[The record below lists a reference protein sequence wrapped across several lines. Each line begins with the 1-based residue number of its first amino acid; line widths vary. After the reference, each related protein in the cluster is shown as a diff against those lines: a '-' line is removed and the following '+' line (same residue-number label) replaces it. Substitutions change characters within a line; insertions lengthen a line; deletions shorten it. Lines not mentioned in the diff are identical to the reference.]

1 MTPLRPVAGYPTRPA
16 IAMLTSPGPPGPG
29 CADLD
34 NPRAPPLMATPPLR
48 AAERF
53 YHEALARL
61 QQLLEPQREA
71 LDRAAAL
78 CTEAIAADGLVH
90 LFGCGHSRM
99 LCEEMTPR
107 QGCFVGWHTIVEL
120 GLTFHNA
127 IVGPNGLRQSLHLEK
142 TPGYAEQILRN
153 FAFGPKDAMIV
164 ISTSG
169 IREIIV
175 EMALGA
181 KERGLTVIGLLSRE
195 HCDQAK
201 PAHSSGKKLTDIADI
216 TLDNGAPVGDS
227 LLALDDCRH
236 KTGPFST
243 LGGAMVLNMVRV
255 EVARRLAARGIE
267 PVFLPSHQFVGS
279 RTVEEELE
287 VFYAQYARR
296 VAPLYAR
303 QGAG

>member
-1 MTPLRPVAGYPTRPA
+1 MPTPSLP
-16 IAMLTSPGPPGPG
+16 
-29 CADLD
+29 
-34 NPRAPPLMATPPLR
+34 

-53 YHEALARL
+53 YRAALARL
-61 QQLLEPQREA
+61 QDLFEPQREA

-78 CTEAIAADGLVH
+78 CTEAIAAGGLVH

-120 GLTFHNA
+120 GLTFHNL

-153 FAFGPKDAMIV
+153 FAFGPRDVMV
-164 ISTSG
+164 VLSTSG
-169 IREIIV
+169 IREVIV
-175 EMALGA
+175 EMAEGA
-181 KERGLTVIGLLSRE
+181 RRRGLPVIGVVSRA
-195 HCDQAK
+195 HCEQAK
-201 PAHSSGKKLTDIADI
+201 PAHASGKKLIDVADVI
-216 TLDNGAPVGDS
+216 LDNGAPVGDCV
-227 LLALDDCRH
+227 LELAGSAH

-243 LGGAMVLNMVRV
+243 VGGGLVMNMLRC
-255 EVARRLAARGIE
+255 EVAQRLVDRGIE

-279 RTVEEELE
+279 RTVEEQLE
-287 VFYAQYARR
+287 YFYAQYAGR

-303 QGAG
+303 QVPR

>member
-1 MTPLRPVAGYPTRPA
+1 MAQPA
-16 IAMLTSPGPPGPG
+16 LP
-29 CADLD
+29 
-34 NPRAPPLMATPPLR
+34 
-48 AAERF
+48 AAER
-53 YHEALARL
+53 YYAEALARL
-61 QQLLEPQREA
+61 RPLLDGQRAA
-71 LDRAAAL
+71 LDRAATL

-120 GLTFHNA
+120 GLTYHNP

-153 FAFGPKDAMIV
+153 FAFGPKDVMIV

-169 IREIIV
+169 IREVIV
-175 EMALGA
+175 EMAEGA
-181 KERGLTVIGLLSRE
+181 TRRGLAVIGVVSRE
-195 HCDQAK
+195 HCERAR
-201 PAHSSGKKLTDIADI
+201 PAHGSGRKLIDVADVI
-216 TLDNGAPVGDS
+216 LDNGAPEGDC
-227 LLALDDCRH
+227 LLPLEGSRT

-243 LGGAMVLNMVRV
+243 VGGALVMNLLRC
-255 EVARRLAARGIE
+255 EVAQRLIGRGIE

-279 RTVEEELE
+279 RTVEEQLE
-287 VFYAQYARR
+287 YFYAQYARR

-303 QGAG
+303 QG